1 MVLRRLRKFSQY
13 LSFGGFGVGVELIEP
28 PGAALMG
35 KLTQRRLHLFG
46 SRAIGWAWFGTN
58 PLDRLLGRTLVSCL
72 KHSRKIVAHCCKILT
87 NFSYR
92 QITTNLRENNTM
104 RRPIIAAISLIAITS
119 VTTALAAGDQ
129 HSATADQIAA
139 QNAALETNTKDKGFG
154 PQSPRD
160 LSGKKGSN
168 KRVFS
173 TAPSAEKMNLC
184 NIHFHESAEH
194 KGGEFT
200 TFVGYGDGK
209 GYGTGYKY
217 NGTLSAAESKPL
229 ATEVC
234 KSDHGGLQVG
244 DTIEVHY
251 VFSSAQV
258 NPGPTLASC
267 LSDADNNPQL
277 RVEGVVLVLVN
288 DDKAIDFNELAK
300 VGTLNGYQQAL
311 NIPKN
316 AGKPIQYPGSTTGPS
331 YNEKGSPLQ
340 VSWSVRPKVVKVNA
354 NSVGEW
360 CKGNIFKEDHA
371 HGVRNLVT
379 NEKLLSEMK

>member
-1 MVLRRLRKFSQY
+1 M
-13 LSFGGFGVGVELIEP
+13 
-28 PGAALMG
+28 
-35 KLTQRRLHLFG
+35 
-46 SRAIGWAWFGTN
+46 N
-58 PLDRLLGRTLVSCL
+58 
-72 KHSRKIVAHCCKILT
+72 HSIVI
-87 NFSYR
+87 
-92 QITTNLRENNTM
+92 
-104 RRPIIAAISLIAITS
+104 AISLIAITS
-119 VTTALAAGDQ
+119 ASGALAAGA
-129 HSATADQIAA
+129 HEATADQIAA
-139 QNAALETNTKDKGFG
+139 QNTALDANTKDKGYG

-160 LSGKKGSN
+160 LSMKKGAN
-168 KRVFS
+168 KRIFS
-173 TAPSAEKMNLC
+173 VAPSSKNMNLC

-200 TFVGYGDGK
+200 KFVGYGDGK

-217 NGTLSAAESKPL
+217 SGQLSAAESKPL
-229 ATEVC
+229 AAEVC

-267 LSDADNNPQL
+267 LSETDSNPQL

-288 DDKAIDFNELAK
+288 DEKAVDFNELAK

-311 NIPKN
+311 NIPGN
-316 AGKPIQYPGSTTGPS
+316 AGTPIQYSGSTTGPA

-354 NSVGEW
+354 SSVGEW
-360 CKGNIFKEDHA
+360 CRGNIFKEDHA

-379 NEKLLSEMK
+379 NEKLLSQIK